1 MQIFTYKKRDFSNLN
16 IHATRID
23 NQGLFFLSDIQS
35 QTMQHW
41 VLMGFDWTLG
51 YRTYPEMIDLARKL
65 KAILCIFE
73 NGKLL
78 ECFDFEEDLVLTYE
92 QEIAVNDPLENAPV
106 WNEGVGGVIEA
117 PEDVVIDEE
126 VILRFTP
133 LPGFIFKGWYDEN
146 GDLISNEQ
154 DHKFTVK
161 KSETITAR
169 SQKRWYNVSCEF
181 DNDMGLVNGLGRY
194 VYGTEVTLTAIG
206 KMGYKFKVWSD
217 GYAEAVRKVT
227 VTENINLEVEFEV
240 NDVEVNAKVY
250 PVGAGSIMNVNN
262 ITQEGQMADFLAT
275 PTADYIFDEF
285 TYATEEDPTGEET
298 LLSKTNPVKIK
309 LLAGRNITARFKLP
323 VVDVNMVAKTGYNDA
338 DPQVATT
345 FSEGTT
351 GGTVSNQGGL
361 LTPGTSFQSTATPA
375 EGYEFVGWY
384 NLLSGGTLLSANET
398 YINSVGNSD
407 TTIYARFQKKWYT
420 VTATKGD
427 YIESVEVGPSLPPTQ
442 EGNGTMR
449 IAHGEGVILSCTLL
463 PDTTDYTYD
472 FDGWYDNNVKVPNEG
487 TTAAIDPVTKN
498 INWTAKGKRT
508 VTPNYSLTAKAVF
521 KAIGSDTYVES
532 TEGGT
537 VTPTSGSYKNGVKVT
552 LTSEVAADTETAEY
566 LFDGYF
572 TGMNDGD
579 NLSYSKTYGITIS
592 GNTTVYARFSASEK
606 SGS

>member
-1 MQIFTYKKRDFSNLN
+1 MQR
-16 IHATRID
+16 
-23 NQGLFFLSDIQS
+23 
-35 QTMQHW
+35 W
-41 VLMGFDWTLG
+41 VLMGFDWTLS

-92 QEIAVNDPLENAPV
+92 QEIAVNDPLENDPV

-117 PEDVVIDEE
+117 SEDVVIDEE
-126 VILRFTP
+126 ILLRFTP

-146 GDLISNEQ
+146 AKLISNEQ

-169 SQKRWYNVSCEF
+169 AQKRWYNVSCEF

-206 KMGYKFKVWSD
+206 KMGYRFKVWSD
-217 GYAEAVRKVT
+217 GYTEAVRQVT
-227 VTENINLEVEFEV
+227 VTENVNLEVEFEV
-240 NDVEVNAKVY
+240 NDVVVNAKVY
-250 PVGAGSIMNVNN
+250 PVGAGSITNVNN
-262 ITQEGQMADFLAT
+262 ITQEGQLADFVAT

-298 LLSKTNPVKIK
+298 LSSKTNPVKIK

-323 VVDVNMVAKTGYNDA
+323 VVDVNMVVKTGYNDA
-338 DPQVATT
+338 DPQVATV

-351 GGTVSNQGGL
+351 S
-361 LTPGTSFQSTATPA
+361 
-375 EGYEFVGWY
+375 
-384 NLLSGGTLLSANET
+384 
-398 YINSVGNSD
+398 
-407 TTIYARFQKKWYT
+407 
-420 VTATKGD
+420 
-427 YIESVEVGPSLPPTQ
+427 
-442 EGNGTMR
+442 
-449 IAHGEGVILSCTLL
+449 
-463 PDTTDYTYD
+463 
-472 FDGWYDNNVKVPNEG
+472 
-487 TTAAIDPVTKN
+487 AIDPVTKN

-508 VTPNYSLTAKAVF
+508 ATPNYSLTAKAVF
-521 KAIGSDTYVES
+521 KTIGSDTYVES

-572 TGMNDGD
+572 TGMNDGN

>member
-16 IHATRID
+16 IHTTRID

-35 QTMQHW
+35 QTMAHW

-78 ECFDFEEDLVLTYE
+78 ECFDFEEDLVLTYV

-106 WNEGVGGVIEA
+106 WNEGVDGVIEA
-117 PEDVVIDEE
+117 PEGVMIDEE
-126 VILRFTP
+126 IMLRFTP

-146 GDLISNEQ
+146 GGLISNEQ
-154 DHKFTVK
+154 DHRFTVT

-169 SQKRWYNVSCEF
+169 
-181 DNDMGLVNGLGRY
+181 
-194 VYGTEVTLTAIG
+194 A
-206 KMGYKFKVWSD
+206 
-217 GYAEAVRKVT
+217 
-227 VTENINLEVEFEV
+227 
-240 NDVEVNAKVY
+240 
-250 PVGAGSIMNVNN
+250 
-262 ITQEGQMADFLAT
+262 
-275 PTADYIFDEF
+275 
-285 TYATEEDPTGEET
+285 
-298 LLSKTNPVKIK
+298 
-309 LLAGRNITARFKLP
+309 
-323 VVDVNMVAKTGYNDA
+323 
-338 DPQVATT
+338 
-345 FSEGTT
+345 
-351 GGTVSNQGGL
+351 
-361 LTPGTSFQSTATPA
+361 
-375 EGYEFVGWY
+375 
-384 NLLSGGTLLSANET
+384 
-398 YINSVGNSD
+398 
-407 TTIYARFQKKWYT
+407 QKKWYT

-463 PDTTDYTYD
+463 PDSADYTYD

-487 TTAAIDPVTKN
+487 TTAAIDPVIKN

-508 VTPNYSLTAKAVF
+508 ATPDYSLTAKAVF

-552 LTSEVAADTETAEY
+552 LTSEVAADTETAGY

-572 TGMNDGD
+572 TGMNDGN